1 MNMNKIIIK
10 NILKE
15 IQNWKIPFKFIGN
28 EDGIVLRPASIY
40 DIEDYDLS
48 FYRNFDFKEHYNKVN
63 SNNLI
68 ILHHDVY
75 SSELPKSNYIFVD
88 DPSLCFNIV
97 GWLFKKKTKSIHESA
112 QISKSALIGKNVHVG
127 ANTIINDKV
136 EVGNNTYIAE
146 NCVIS
151 NSIIGKD
158 VSIQPGVK
166 IGSMGLGSYMH
177 PNGKWVDFP
186 HFGNVIIENNVVIQ
200 DNTVINRGSL
210 NDTTIKKYSRIGPL
224 CCIAH
229 GVSIGESCFISQ
241 ASTIAGSVKIGS
253 KSTIWG
259 NSSIRDGVTIGK
271 NCVIGLG
278 AVVVKNVP
286 DKQLWVGNPA
296 RFMKK
301 ISL

>member
-1 MNMNKIIIK
+1 MNSIKIK
-10 NILKE
+10 SILE
-15 IQNWKIPFKFIGN
+15 
-28 EDGIVLRPASIY
+28 LL
-40 DIEDYDLS
+40 DIENIYYKYKGSKQITLRLPSSIDKLEDYSLS
-48 FYRNFDFKEHYNKVN
+48 FLRSINIDQYLN
-63 SNNLI
+63 SIKPNNLI
-68 ILHHDVY
+68 ILKL
-75 SSELPKSNYIFVD
+75 ELATRNLPKANYLFVKN
-88 DPSLCFNIV
+88 PSLCFNIV
-97 GWLFKKKTKSIHESA
+97 AWLFKEKKKISIHSSA
-112 QISKSALIGKNVHVG
+112 IIDNTAILPDDISVG
-127 ANTIINDKV
+127 ANSIIGPGV
-136 EVGNNTYIAE
+136 EIGNGVQIDE
-146 NCVIS
+146 NCVIKNSFIGS
-151 NSIIGKD
+151 N
-158 VSIQPGVK
+158 VRIQSGVK
-166 IGSMGLGSYMH
+166 IGNMGLGSYLH
-177 PNGKWVDFP
+177 ENGKWVDFP

-241 ASTIAGSVKIGS
+241 ASTIAGSVKIGDQ
-253 KSTIWG
+253 STIWG